1 MSLKF
6 AIFQF
11 LHATNHFHFWA
22 VFQLMSWLK
31 EHPPV
36 TQSFTWDDLNGRA
49 NSFEEF
55 MKQYDILRE
64 KTKTIKK
71 GIKTILASKN

>member
-1 MSLKF
+1 
-6 AIFQF
+6 
-11 LHATNHFHFWA
+11 
-22 VFQLMSWLK
+22 MSWLK
-31 EHPPV
+31 EHPPA
-36 TQSFTWDDLNGRA
+36 TQSVTWDDLNGRA

-71 GIKTILASKN
+71 GIKTILASKNWKKEIPKIV